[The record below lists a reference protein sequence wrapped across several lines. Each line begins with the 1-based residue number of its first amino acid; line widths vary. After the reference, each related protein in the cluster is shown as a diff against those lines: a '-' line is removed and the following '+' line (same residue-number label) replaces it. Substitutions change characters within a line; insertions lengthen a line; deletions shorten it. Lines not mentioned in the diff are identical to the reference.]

1 MRKTSQKFLQSNL
14 LCRVALVAILL
25 AFQAMLGIGAGV
37 LYAQKV
43 TGTVISGS
51 DNEPLI
57 GASVMVQGTKDGTVT
72 DLDGNFTISAKN
84 GQTLEVSY
92 LGFITQKVKVT
103 GSVINVTLNEDKQS
117 LDEVVVVGYGVQK
130 KKLVTGATVQ
140 LKGDDIAKLNTTNP
154 LSAMQGQTPGV
165 NIVSTSG
172 QPGAAMSVTIRGLGT
187 VGNSQP
193 LYLIDGVGG
202 DITTLN
208 PADIESID
216 VLKDAASAAIY
227 GAQAANGVVLVTT
240 KSGREGSCKITYDGY
255 VGWQTL
261 GRKFEMLNSNQYMQI
276 MDEALL
282 NSYNMSPIDWTSLSA
297 IRDAN
302 GNVYNTDWID
312 QAVDN
317 GALTTSHSLA
327 FTGGSKTST
336 YSISGGYTGQDGL
349 IGGSDVSYYK
359 RYNLRVNSEHKMW
372 NGLVTI
378 GEHVGFVYKDS
389 RGMGTGNIYNN
400 NLRSAFST
408 SPLVPVYDA
417 DGNYYSTVDSDWNKN
432 DGNPYGTMMMNR
444 YNQSKNTSVDA
455 NVYVQIEPIK
465 NLKFKTVFGLNYGGS
480 NYRSFT
486 PIYKFTPQSGNGITK
501 VNQSNGNGTSLV
513 WTNTLT
519 YDFDIKEHHISA
531 LLGSETTKYDGEST
545 GSYGVNLTA
554 GFDDWEHAYV
564 ENTEKGHADR
574 KVSGGPYDATRG
586 ESFFARLGWSWK
598 DRYMVNATMRADG
611 SSKFAKG
618 HRWGYFPSVSA
629 GWTLTEEDFM
639 KSAASWLD
647 FLKLRLSWGQ
657 VGNANINCYQY
668 LAPVTTSNTNYNF
681 GATGGTDAWVM
692 GAYTER
698 LANEKVKWETSEQY
712 NVGLDA
718 RFLRQRL
725 SLTLDGYIKST
736 KDWLVPAP
744 ILATAGTGG
753 PVINGGDVKNK
764 GIEVGLSWNDQIGKD
779 FVYSVG
785 ANFAYNH
792 NEVGNIPT
800 LDGIIHG
807 ATNQIYQNAEEFYR
821 AENGHA
827 IGYFWGYKTAGLF
840 QNQKEINNWIA
851 AGNGIYQADVKP
863 GDVKYVDVNH
873 DGVINASDKV
883 DLGNG
888 LPKYT
893 FGFNFSLAWKGFDLS
908 ANFTGAAGFQIA
920 QSYRDPSSSQAN
932 YSRRILK
939 RWTGEGTSNEI
950 PRVTYGDV
958 GNWLFSDLYLQDGDY
973 IRLQNLTM
981 GYDFKKLIS
990 WKGLSKMRLYFQ
1002 VQNLFTLTKYDGMDP
1017 EIGSFNGTDG
1027 NSSDSWVSGVD
1038 MGYYPHPRTFIV
1050 GLNLAF

>member
-1 MRKTSQKFLQSNL
+1 MRKTSQKFSQSRM
-14 LCRVALVAILL
+14 LCKVALVALML
-25 AFQAMLGIGAGV
+25 ALQAMLGIGAGV
-37 LYAQKV
+37 LNAQTVK
-43 TGTVISGS
+43 GTVISGS

-57 GASVMVQGTKDGTVT
+57 GASVMVQGARNGAVT
-72 DLDGNFTISAKN
+72 DLDGNFTITAKN

-103 GSVINVTLNEDKQS
+103 GSVINVTLLEDKQS

-172 QPGAAMSVTIRGLGT
+172 QPGASMSVTIRGLGT

-240 KSGREGSCKITYDGY
+240 KSGKEGVSKITYDGY

-261 GRKFEMLNSNQYMQI
+261 GRKFEMLNANQYMQI

-282 NSYNMSPIDWTSLSA
+282 NSYMSPIDWTSLSA

-359 RYNLRVNSEHKMW
+359 RYNLRANSEHKMW
-372 NGLVTI
+372 NGLVVI

-465 NLKFKTVFGLNYGGS
+465 NLKFKTVFGLSYGGS

-519 YDFDIKEHHISA
+519 YDFDIKDHHISA

-586 ESFFARLGWSWK
+586 QSFFARLGWSWK

-736 KDWLVPAP
+736 KDWLVQAP
-744 ILATAGTGG
+744 IRATAGTGG

-764 GIEVGLSWNDQIGKD
+764 GIEVGLSWNDNIGRD
-779 FVYSVG
+779 FTYSVG

-807 ATNQIYQNAEEFYR
+807 KDNQIFQNAEEFYR

-840 QNQKEINNWIA
+840 QNQKEINDWIA

-893 FGFNFSLAWKGFDLS
+893 FGFNVNLAWKGFDLS

-1017 EIGSFNGTDG
+1017 EIGSFNGTNG

>member
-1 MRKTSQKFLQSNL
+1 MRKTSQKFSQSRM
-14 LCRVALVAILL
+14 LCKVALVALML

-37 LYAQKV
+37 LNAQTVK
-43 TGTVISGS
+43 GTVISGS

-57 GASVMVQGTKDGTVT
+57 GASVMVEGTKNGAVT

-103 GSVINVTLNEDKQS
+103 GSVINVTLLEDKQS

-172 QPGAAMSVTIRGLGT
+172 QPGASMSVTIRGLGT

-240 KSGREGSCKITYDGY
+240 KSGKEGVSKITYDGY

-261 GRKFEMLNSNQYMQI
+261 GRKFEMLNANQYMQI

-282 NSYNMSPIDWTSLSA
+282 NSYMSPIDWTSLSA

-359 RYNLRVNSEHKMW
+359 RYNLRANSEHKMW

-417 DGNYYSTVDSDWNKN
+417 NGNYYSTVDSDWNKN

-465 NLKFKTVFGLNYGGS
+465 NLKFKTVFGLSYGGS

-519 YDFDIKEHHISA
+519 YDFDIKDHHISA

-586 ESFFARLGWSWK
+586 QSFFARLGWSWK

-668 LAPVTTSNTNYNF
+668 LAPVTTSKTNYNF

-736 KDWLVPAP
+736 KDWLVQAP
-744 ILATAGTGG
+744 IRATAGTGG

-764 GIEVGLSWNDQIGKD
+764 GIEVGLSWNDNIGRD
-779 FVYSVG
+779 FTYSVG

-807 ATNQIYQNAEEFYR
+807 KDNQIYSNAEEFYR

-840 QNQKEINNWIA
+840 QNQKEINDWIA

-893 FGFNFSLAWKGFDLS
+893 FGFNFNLAWKGFDLS

-920 QSYRDPSSSQAN
+920 QSYRNPDSSQAN

>member
-57 GASVMVQGTKDGTVT
+57 GASVMVQGTKVGSVT
-72 DLDGNFTISAKN
+72 DLDGNFTIDAKN

-92 LGFITQKVKVT
+92 LGFITQKVKVN
-103 GSVINVTLNEDKQS
+103 GQKLNITLQEDKQS

-240 KSGREGSCKITYDGY
+240 KSGKEGSSKITYDGY

-444 YNQSKNTSVDA
+444 YNQSKSTSVDA

-519 YDFDIKEHHISA
+519 YDFNIKEHHISA

-586 ESFFARLGWSWK
+586 QSFFARLGWSWK

-639 KSAASWLD
+639 KSSASWLD

-668 LAPVTTSNTNYNF
+668 LAPVTTYNTNYNF

-698 LANEKVKWETSEQY
+698 LANEKVKWEASEQY

-736 KDWLVPAP
+736 KDWLVQAP

-779 FVYSVG
+779 LVYSVG

-840 QNQKEINNWIA
+840 QNQKEINDWIA

>member
-57 GASVMVQGTKDGTVT
+57 GASVMVQGTKVGSVT
-72 DLDGNFTISAKN
+72 DLDGNFTIDAKN

-586 ESFFARLGWSWK
+586 QSFFARLGWSWK

-736 KDWLVPAP
+736 KDWLVQAP

-840 QNQKEINNWIA
+840 QNQKEINDWIA

>member
-1 MRKTSQKFLQSNL
+1 MRKTSQHFSQSPV
-14 LCRVALVAILL
+14 LCKVALVAIML
-25 AFQAMLGIGAGV
+25 AFQALLGIGAGV
-37 LYAQKV
+37 LYAQTVK
-43 TGTVISGS
+43 GSVISGS

-57 GASVMVQGTKDGTVT
+57 GASVMVQGTKTGAVT
-72 DLDGNFTISAKN
+72 DLDGNFTIEAKN

-92 LGFITQKVKVT
+92 LGFITQKVKVN
-103 GSVINVTLNEDKQS
+103 GSVVQVTLQEDKHS

-240 KSGREGSCKITYDGY
+240 KSGKEGVSKITYDGY

-261 GRKFEMLNSNQYMQI
+261 GRKFEMLNANQYMQI

-282 NSYNMSPIDWTSLSA
+282 NSYMSPIDWTSLSA

-372 NGLVTI
+372 NGLVII

-417 DGNYYSTVDSDWNKN
+417 NGNYYSTVDSDWNKN

-465 NLKFKTVFGLNYGGS
+465 NLKFKTVFGLSYGGS

-519 YDFDIKEHHISA
+519 YDFNIKEHHISA

-586 ESFFARLGWSWK
+586 QSFFARLGWSWK

-681 GATGGTDAWVM
+681 GKTGGTDAWVM

-736 KDWLVPAP
+736 KDWLVQAP

-764 GIEVGLSWNDQIGKD
+764 GIEVGLSWNDNIGRD
-779 FVYSVG
+779 FTYSVG

-807 ATNQIYQNAEEFYR
+807 KDNQIYSNAEEFYR

-840 QNQKEINNWIA
+840 QNQKEINDWIA

-893 FGFNFSLAWKGFDLS
+893 FGFNVNLAWKGFDLS

>member
-1 MRKTSQKFLQSNL
+1 MRKTSQKFSQSRM
-14 LCRVALVAILL
+14 LCKVALVALML
-25 AFQAMLGIGAGV
+25 AIQAMLGIGAGV
-37 LYAQKV
+37 LNAQTVK
-43 TGTVISGS
+43 GTVISGS

-57 GASVMVQGTKDGTVT
+57 GASVMVEGTRNGAVT

-103 GSVINVTLNEDKQS
+103 GSVINVTLLEDKQS

-172 QPGAAMSVTIRGLGT
+172 QPGASMSVTIRGLGT

-240 KSGREGSCKITYDGY
+240 KSGKEGVSKITYDGY

-261 GRKFEMLNSNQYMQI
+261 GRKFEMLNANQYMQI

-282 NSYNMSPIDWTSLSA
+282 NSYMSPIDWTSLSA

-417 DGNYYSTVDSDWNKN
+417 NGNYYSTVDSDWNKN

-465 NLKFKTVFGLNYGGS
+465 NLKFKTVFGLSYGGS

-519 YDFDIKEHHISA
+519 YDFDIKDHHISA

-586 ESFFARLGWSWK
+586 QSFFARLGWSWK

-639 KSAASWLD
+639 KPAASWLD

-736 KDWLVPAP
+736 KDWLVQAP
-744 ILATAGTGG
+744 IRATAGTGG

-764 GIEVGLSWNDQIGKD
+764 GIEVGLSWNDNIGRD
-779 FVYSVG
+779 FTYSVG

-807 ATNQIYQNAEEFYR
+807 KDNQIYQNAEEFYR

-840 QNQKEINNWIA
+840 QNQKEINDWIA

-893 FGFNFSLAWKGFDLS
+893 FGFNVNLAWKGFDLS

-1017 EIGSFNGTDG
+1017 EIGSFNGTNG